1 MKWVFTITALL
12 LLVESINLFQLK
24 DKAKV
29 QVIQL
34 LCDHEKGDETCEI
47 KTQVKEI
54 DKNSSLYNSF
64 TPIFVFFQKSTAYS
78 RHVAMYI
85 SGFSSA
91 LYQPPE

>member
-12 LLVESINLFQLK
+12 LLVESINLFPLV

-34 LCDHEKGDETCEI
+34 LCDHENDDETCEG
-47 KTQVKEI
+47 KTEVKEV
-54 DKNSSLYNSF
+54 DKNSPHYNSF
-64 TPIFVFFQKSTAYS
+64 TPAFVFLLKSTTNS